1 MWAGLEFRR
10 VLFRSAPAELLRAAD
25 MTLYWAKADGR
36 SQWAL
41 FEPERDAREITRYR
55 LSSALPA
62 ALAGGD
68 LLVHYQPLRR
78 LVHGPRG
85 GGGGLGRWGH
95 PRLGGR
101 ERRGW

>member
-68 LLVHYQPLRR
+68 LRVPHQPPLRPAAAR
-78 LVHGPRG
+78 LHGGAARARG
-85 GGGGLGRWGH
+85 Q
-95 PRLGGR
+95 PP
-101 ERRGW
+101 RRGPL